1 MLRMF
6 LVAWATCAFA
16 QEQPV
21 RPAEIDP
28 NTKIEGG
35 ADLRGSGA
43 GAGAGARDEEKRQ
56 TDKSPV
62 QPRDE
67 LDQNRP
73 EQDKPISERKPRE
86 REDASKGETNAPR

>member
-1 MLRMF
+1 MLRIF
-6 LVAWATCAFA
+6 LVAWTTCALA

-21 RPAEIDP
+21 RPTEIDP
-28 NTKIEGG
+28 NTRIEGG

-56 TDKSPV
+56 ADKSPV

-67 LDQNRP
+67 PEQNRP
-73 EQDKPISERKPRE
+73 GQDKPISERKPRQS
-86 REDASKGETNAPR
+86 EDAPKGETTAPR